1 MPTLHHTFV
10 LTDAEIERLKA
21 ITHKGASESAKTI
34 MHAHILLLSNDSELN
49 DRKMT
54 NREIAD
60 LFEVSHTTVNEVRK
74 TYVAEGLDAALQ
86 RKTRLTPPQAS
97 KITGDFE
104 AHVLAMAVGP
114 PPAGRARWT
123 LRLLAEQTM
132 EKKYIISI
140 SHTAIG
146 DMLNTNQVK
155 PHLSTYWCTPKEHD
169 AEFVMNMEDVLNVYS
184 MPYNPEIPV
193 ICMDEKPQQLLDEV
207 FARVA
212 AKPAIL
218 GPDDEIIKQ
227 GKPKRKDAEYERCGT
242 SCIFMFTEPLGGWR
256 RVIARET
263 RKKEDYAVLM
273 RELREAYYPKAEK
286 IIIVSD
292 NLNIHSKANFYVT
305 FPAKVAFEL
314 SHTFEF
320 HYTPKHGSWL
330 NIAESELAALT
341 TQCIGD
347 LRIKSIEELNKA
359 LTAWELDRNSRQ
371 IGVNWQFTVEK
382 ARVKLKRLYPTPLF
396 AE

>member
-1 MPTLHHTFV
+1 MPALHNTIV
-10 LTDAEIERLKA
+10 LTDAEMKKLKD
-21 ITHKGASESAKTI
+21 ITHKGATESARTI
-34 MHAHILLLSNDSELN
+34 MHAHILLLSNDNELN
-49 DRKMT
+49 TKKMT
-54 NREIAD
+54 NREIAE
-60 LFEVSHTTVNEVRK
+60 LFDVSHTTVNQVRK
-74 TYVAEGLDAALQ
+74 TFVTEGLDAALQ

-155 PHLSTYWCTPKEHD
+155 PHLSSYWCTPKEHD
-169 AEFVMNMEDVLNVYS
+169 AEFVLNMEDVLNVYS

-207 FARVA
+207 FASVA
-212 AKPAIL
+212 AKPAVL
-218 GPDDEIIKQ
+218 GPDDEILIP
-227 GKPKRKDAEYERCGT
+227 GKPKRKDTEYERCGT

-273 RELREAYYPKAEK
+273 RELREVYYPKAKK
-286 IIIVSD
+286 IIIILD
-292 NLNIHSKANFYVT
+292 NLNIHSKANFYIA
-305 FPAKVAFEL
+305 FPANIAFEL
-314 SHTFEF
+314 ARIFEF
-320 HYTPKHGSWL
+320 HHTPKHGSWL

-347 LRIKSIEELNKA
+347 LRIKSIDKLNEA
-359 LTAWELDRNSRQ
+359 LAAWESDRNTRQ
-371 IGVNWQFTVEK
+371 IGVNWQFTVDK
-382 ARVKLKRLYPTPLF
+382 ARVKLKRLYPTPIF
-396 AE
+396 TE